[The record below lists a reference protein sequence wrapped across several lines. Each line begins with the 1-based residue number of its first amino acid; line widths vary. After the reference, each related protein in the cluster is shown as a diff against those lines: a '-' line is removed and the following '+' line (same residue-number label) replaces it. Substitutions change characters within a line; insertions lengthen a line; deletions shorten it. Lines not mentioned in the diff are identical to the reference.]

1 MATRRS
7 CEGFEIESELE
18 TWRMRTMLYD
28 AYLILYE
35 CMHTLL
41 IIDLLDTASLS
52 PLLFLFLFNSFLSPS
67 SSSTFSQ
74 SFSCPRYLSH
84 HFFYDSRHYFAAAPT
99 LAIKGGRQSVHST
112 CQESLQVSIPLD
124 QLVAP
129 PRRRPT
135 DLISSSN
142 SRLKADLK
150 TKTEFLR
157 RYGILLLVANNFD
170 SRRLTEFQSGFGCR
184 G

>member
-1 MATRRS
+1 MRRVS
-7 CEGFEIESELE
+7 FLE
-18 TWRMRTMLYD
+18 TWRIQTRDLKS
-28 AYLILYE
+28 LI
-35 CMHTLL
+35 TLFAARS
-41 IIDLLDTASLS
+41 DNTAQLERDRRQLSLS
-52 PLLFLFLFNSFLSPS
+52 LPFPLPLPLQLCSFSFFLFNF
-67 SSSTFSQ
+67 
-74 SFSCPRYLSH
+74 RR
-84 HFFYDSRHYFAAAPT
+84 FFRVALNLICLFDCSRHYFVAAPT
-99 LAIKGGRQSVHST
+99 LASKGGCQSVHST

-157 RYGILLLVANNFD
+157 RYEILLLVANNFD